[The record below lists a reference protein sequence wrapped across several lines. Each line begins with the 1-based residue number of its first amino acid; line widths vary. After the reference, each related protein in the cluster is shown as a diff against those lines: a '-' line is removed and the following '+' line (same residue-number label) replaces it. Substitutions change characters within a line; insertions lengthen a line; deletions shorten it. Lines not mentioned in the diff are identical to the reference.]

1 MSRGAVSHGK
11 MSTFMAV
18 IASTLMADI
27 DLIDQ

>member
-27 DLIDQ
+27 DRPL